1 MKHMLFAPLLISG
14 LYISANA
21 FPWNDIV
28 LQIGPEE
35 KYIVK
40 QNAVEVSEFPTTIGS
55 AKYFLSGKYYRRQA
69 DSFINRR
76 KLKSLTFHHEDENIE
91 HFENEA
97 ELLENNYAKFKHTLK
112 KYDDDTVLSQEISY
126 TPIFQDF
133 NGNKIAVLE
142 KKIICPNPKLKEVAA
157 AYHQQLNDFH
167 LNILDRK
174 VCDKYAKF

>member
-28 LQIGPEE
+28 IQISPEE

-40 QNAVEVSEFPTTIGS
+40 QNAVEVSEFPTTVES
-55 AKYFLSGKYYRRQA
+55 AKYFLSGKYYRRKA
-69 DSFINRR
+69 ESFINRR
-76 KLKSLTFHHEDENIE
+76 KLKSVTFYTEEGTIE

-97 ELLENNYAKFKHTLK
+97 ALLENNYAKFKSTLE
-112 KYDDDTVLSQEISY
+112 KYNDDYVISYEIEY
-126 TPIFQDF
+126 TPIFQDI
-133 NGNKIAVLE
+133 NGFKSVL
-142 KKIICPNPKLKEVAA
+142 KQKHILCPNPKLKDVAA
-157 AYHQQLNDFH
+157 AYHQQSNHFH
-167 LNILDRK
+167 LNNLDRK